1 MYRAHPLLHV
11 HCILLR
17 VVAACRFAGA
27 GLFDSLPSAP
37 NRSVLIDYAKEP
49 LVWDKSAAAALLWQ
63 CALAALAAEQA
74 VAAAD
79 GELQEGVGQDVEG
92 CVTHDGS
99 IWLLQARPQV

>member
-1 MYRAHPLLHV
+1 MSLTM
-11 HCILLR
+11 
-17 VVAACRFAGA
+17 AAMCCLCSARRFAGA

-37 NRSVLIDYAKEP
+37 TRSVLIDYAKEP

-79 GELQEGVGQDVEG
+79 GELEEGVGQDVEG
-92 CVTHDGS
+92 CVTPDGS

>member
-1 MYRAHPLLHV
+1 
-11 HCILLR
+11 
-17 VVAACRFAGA
+17 
-27 GLFDSLPSAP
+27 
-37 NRSVLIDYAKEP
+37 VLIDYAKEP

-79 GELQEGVGQDVEG
+79 GELEEGVGQDVEG
-92 CVTHDGS
+92 CVTPDGS